1 MPIIQTTIAF
11 AYDVDTLSTA
21 VQTLAEIGAL
31 TQAQV
36 DQAHKA
42 RITCN
47 SNAINYTYNG
57 TDPTTTQGHTIPT
70 NGTVEIVGNQNI
82 RNVKLIRSGGS
93 NATVAVTLEK

>member
-1 MPIIQTTIAF
+1 MPNIQTTIAF
-11 AYDVDTLSTA
+11 AYDVDTVSTV

-36 DQAHKA
+36 DQAQRA

-47 SNAINYTYNG
+47 TNAINYTYDG
-57 TDPTTTQGHTIPT
+57 TAPTTSAGHTIPT

-82 RNVKLIRSGGS
+82 KNVKLIRSGGS